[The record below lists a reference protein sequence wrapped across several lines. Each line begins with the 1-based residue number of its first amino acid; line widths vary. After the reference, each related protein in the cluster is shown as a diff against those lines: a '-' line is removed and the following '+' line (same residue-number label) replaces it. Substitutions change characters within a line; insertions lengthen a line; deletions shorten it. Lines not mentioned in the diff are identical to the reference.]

1 MNLKNKSVLIVSGAH
16 FEDIDYRGFEAL
28 KREGVRFCH
37 LGDGFSKPRPGVF
50 DQNVLMDLADCEE
63 VYQRVAALG
72 IKFDAVAMKNYEAA
86 TTLVAGL
93 AQRFGVRGNSP
104 STAFNCRSKFHMRQ
118 IMAKAGLPS
127 VAHRRA
133 RNLAELLEA
142 IEQLGTPCV
151 AKPIAGNSSL
161 GAFLVSE
168 FDREFIANTY
178 NTTREYI
185 ERWSLPD
192 GDLLP
197 ISEDYQREIGVHDAI
212 DSIYDYV
219 VEEYIQGQSVSIDSL
234 VQDGRATVT
243 CIAEQTRMQP
253 PFFLQ
258 VAEHIPYRQGKVSQD
273 ELEKLNQQV
282 IDAFDIKD
290 SATHLELKLTENG
303 PKLIEI
309 AARMG
314 GDNIQDSVFQTT
326 GLLLMEEVVRIALG
340 QPRKLDTTARCHT
353 ATHYF
358 FPYMDGILER
368 VALDPEIQARSHVTE
383 LYVYSDPGERVAA
396 PPVRF
401 DYLGYLTAR
410 GETRA
415 EAEANA
421 RAALAQIKVEIRAK
435 QDGEERQATATAGH
449 ALLHDQVLVQ
459 A

>member
-1 MNLKNKSVLIVSGAH
+1 MDLKNKSVLIVSGAH
-16 FEDIDYRGFEAL
+16 FEDIDYRGFEVL
-28 KREGVRFCH
+28 KREGVRLFH

-50 DQNVLMDLADCEE
+50 EQNVLMDLADCEA
-63 VYQRVAALG
+63 VYNRVAALG
-72 IKFDAVAMKNYEAA
+72 IRFDAVTMKNYEAA

-93 AQRFGVRGNSP
+93 AERFGVRGNSP
-104 STAFNCRSKFHMRQ
+104 RAAFNCRSKFHMRE
-118 IMAKAGLPS
+118 IMSKAGLPS

-133 RNLAELLEA
+133 RNLEELLEA
-142 IEQLGTPCV
+142 IKEIGTPCV

-161 GAFLVSE
+161 GAFLIKD
-168 FDREFIANTY
+168 FDRDFIANTY
-178 NTTREYI
+178 QTTREYI

-197 ISEDYQREIGVHDAI
+197 ISHEYQRAIGIDESI

-219 VEEYIQGQSVSIDSL
+219 VEEYIQGQSISIDSL
-234 VQDGRATVT
+234 VQDGRASVT

-258 VAEHIPYRQGKVSQD
+258 VAEHIPYREDRISRI
-273 ELEKLNQQV
+273 ELESLNQRV
-282 IDAFDIKD
+282 INAFGIRD
-290 SATHLELKLTENG
+290 SATHLELKLTEDG

-340 QPRKLDTTARCHT
+340 QARVYETATRCHT
-353 ATHYF
+353 VTHYF
-358 FPYMDGILER
+358 FPYKDGILMR
-368 VALDPEIQARSHVTE
+368 VALDPAVQQRSQVTE

-410 GETRA
+410 GDTRE

-421 RAALAQIKVEIRAK
+421 RAALAQIKVEIRDK
-435 QDGEERQATATAGH
+435 IDGEDRQASAVIGQ
-449 ALLHDQVLVQ
+449 ALLHDQVSI
-459 A
+459 

>member
-1 MNLKNKSVLIVSGAH
+1 MDLKNKSVLVVSGAH
-16 FEDIDYRGFEAL
+16 FEEIDYRGFEAL
-28 KREGVRFCH
+28 KRCGVRLYH
-37 LGDGFSKPRPGVF
+37 LGDGFSKPRAGVF
-50 DQNVLMDLADCEE
+50 EQNVLMDLADCEAA
-63 VYQRVAALG
+63 YAKVASLG

-86 TTLVAGL
+86 TTLVALL
-93 AQRFGVRGNSP
+93 AERFGVCGNSP
-104 STAFNCRSKFHMRQ
+104 RTAFNCRSKFHMREL
-118 IMAKAGLPS
+118 MAKNGLPS
-127 VAHRRA
+127 VGYRRA
-133 RNLAELLEA
+133 RNLEELLEA
-142 IEQLGTPCV
+142 IQDLGVPCV

-161 GAFLVSE
+161 GAFLVRD

-178 NTTREYI
+178 QKTREYI
-185 ERWSLPD
+185 EKWSLPD

-197 ISEDYQREIGVHDAI
+197 ISEQYQRAIGVTDSI

-219 VEEYIQGQSVSIDSL
+219 VEEYIQGQSISIDSL
-234 VQDGRATVT
+234 VQNGRATVT

-258 VAEHIPYRQGKVSQD
+258 VAEHIPYRGANVTQA
-273 ELEKLNQQV
+273 ELENLNQQV
-282 IDAFDIKD
+282 ISAFEITD
-290 SATHLELKLTENG
+290 SATHLELKLTDQG

-314 GDNIQDSVFQTT
+314 GDNIQDSVYQTT
-326 GLLLMEEVVRIALG
+326 GLILMEEVLRIALG
-340 QPRKLDTTARCHT
+340 QARSYDTTARCHT

-368 VALDPEIQARSHVTE
+368 VALDPDVQRRSQVTE

-415 EAEANA
+415 EADANA
-421 RAALAQIKVEIRAK
+421 RAALAQINVDIRPK
-435 QDGEERQATATAGH
+435 IDGEERQATVVAGH
-449 ALLHDQVLVQ
+449 AVLHDHRAL
-459 A
+459 